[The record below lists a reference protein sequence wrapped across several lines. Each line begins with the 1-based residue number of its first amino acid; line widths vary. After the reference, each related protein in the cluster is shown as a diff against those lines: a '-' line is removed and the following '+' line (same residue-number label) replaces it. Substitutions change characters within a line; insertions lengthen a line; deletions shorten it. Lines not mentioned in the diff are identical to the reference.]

1 MCIND
6 FRLLFFH
13 IQVVEYVGLN
23 FSFNL
28 CDIFFIATTVEDY
41 IYNIWSL
48 PVQIS
53 LGDKWIVPIL
63 EFKEFTLLDMFATKA
78 IFFCILLFP
87 MLVCQSKGSKDIKMF
102 SNLVIVFPCQLICFL
117 NVLHKMFEV
126 WRFLYNIFLTFG
138 ITFGLLGMH
147 VVTYRCQDIFTDF
160 QFFIF
165 KLFMGNCRSFCNS
178 FSITIFVFFFSTFQ
192 TFF

>member
-87 MLVCQSKGSKDIKMF
+87 MLVC
-102 SNLVIVFPCQLICFL
+102 
-117 NVLHKMFEV
+117 
-126 WRFLYNIFLTFG
+126 
-138 ITFGLLGMH
+138 
-147 VVTYRCQDIFTDF
+147 
-160 QFFIF
+160 
-165 KLFMGNCRSFCNS
+165 
-178 FSITIFVFFFSTFQ
+178 
-192 TFF
+192 